1 MDNNKTKLV
10 AIFFILSLFSFSS
23 CFKKEPEKGPFI
35 LECKI
40 VDGNAVF
47 VIDKTKVKYNRIE
60 SVEAGPMLH
69 PEKIETTDSLLLIT
83 APTENLV
90 NYIEGHKY
98 DIRVSWF
105 GGRINAKGIYNQGK
119 FEIVDEWLAQN
130 GLFW

>member
-10 AIFFILSLFSFSS
+10 AIFLILSLFSFSS
-23 CFKKEPEKGPFI
+23 CFKKELEKGPFI

-40 VDGNAVF
+40 EDGNAVF
-47 VIDKTKVKYNRIE
+47 VIDKSKVMYVTIE
-60 SVEAGPMLH
+60 SVTVGAILEPK
-69 PEKIETTDSLLLIT
+69 KIETTDSLLLIT
-83 APTENLV
+83 APTGNIV

-119 FEIVDEWLAQN
+119 FEIVKEWIAQN